1 MSGKLKDL
9 KVLLSGDIV
18 GFHVDSIGYLAT
30 PSSYEPIPEKE
41 EAVSHVRICTAP
53 NILEA
58 DANRCMFRIE
68 SDIGQVYSSIN
79 RFTIAINYFYLRN
92 PKFCLVRS

>member
-1 MSGKLKDL
+1 MKDS

-18 GFHVDSIGYLAT
+18 GFQVDSMGFLAT
-30 PSSYEPIPEKE
+30 PSVFEPIPEKE
-41 EAVSHVRICTAP
+41 EAVSHVRICTAA

-68 SDIGQVYSSIN
+68 SDIGQVRQS
-79 RFTIAINYFYLRN
+79 RQAITF
-92 PKFCLVRS
+92 VH